1 MAVKSL
7 YLASRVCSRNLES
20 GLEVQN
26 LDNESGVQTWNP
38 DVVFK
43 LELDLD
49 PLGVVESR
57 LGNLE
62 L

>member
-1 MAVKSL
+1 M
-7 YLASRVCSRNLES
+7 ASRVCSRNLES